1 MLKTITLLVIS
12 IILLSPDAK
21 AQNPERDSLLLLLP
35 KTKNDTSKVNLL
47 REIGISIIYQNPPEA
62 IPWFRQAITLAQ
74 KLNFSPGLERSY
86 SATSTAYAFTG
97 KFDSAVLYIDTAI
110 QYAKIVG
117 DVSRLALVYLNKADG
132 LQNLS
137 NYSAALKYCDT
148 ALIFAEQSGNK
159 DRLARIYDIMSDVYR
174 TQKQYPLA
182 LSHLDKALGLYK
194 QLDNIQMA
202 ALVYYNKGSI
212 YINTNKE
219 DSGIYYL
226 RTAIFIA
233 DSIKDIQN
241 LSAYHGEL
249 SRVYIKRKQYK
260 EAESLLQKALS
271 YSTQTGNGV
280 QEAVIHTILY
290 ELYEA
295 QNNFSKAIPSALAA
309 YNILKEVNDL
319 GRQQGIAT
327 LLADA
332 YFKTGNMG
340 EAYRFL
346 KTSREL
352 NDSLVKMQFNE
363 ETAKLQ
369 TTFQV
374 AQKDKE
380 IQLLGKDKEIQ
391 QQELK
396 QQRFLLITSAAIA
409 SLAFVGIGL
418 LINRNRLRQKMKELE
433 LRNQIAADL
442 HDEVGSS
449 LSSIHM
455 LSQIATQQPGSDT
468 AHQDILARMCTNA
481 KETMDKMGDIVWMIK
496 PGESE
501 GSGLKQRM
509 ERFTYEICSSK
520 NIDTAIELD
529 ELEKVKLTMEQRKNL
544 YLIFKEA
551 LNNAVKYSGTE
562 RMEVKVRL
570 QNKQLELLV
579 KDYGKGFN
587 PVTSGRGN
595 GLDNMKNRARELNGE
610 LEIITAID
618 EGATVQLIMPV

>member
-1 MLKTITLLVIS
+1 MLKTISLLLIS
-12 IILLSPDAK
+12 IILRPSGASS
-21 AQNPERDSLLLLLP
+21 QNPERDSLLLLLP
-35 KTKNDTSKVNLL
+35 KTKEDTNKVNLL
-47 REIGISIIYQNPPEA
+47 REVGIAIIYQNPPEA
-62 IPWFRQAITLAQ
+62 IPWFRQAITLAK
-74 KLNFSPGLERSY
+74 KLNFNPGLERSY
-86 SATSTAYAFTG
+86 AATSTAYAFTG
-97 KFDSAVLYIDTAI
+97 RYDSAVLYIDTAI
-110 QYAKIVG
+110 QYAKLVG

-137 NYSAALKYCDT
+137 NYTAALKYCDT
-148 ALIFAEQSGNK
+148 ALIFAEQTGNK

-174 TQKQYPLA
+174 IQKQYPLA

-194 QLDNIQMA
+194 QLDNIQMV
-202 ALVYYNKGSI
+202 ALVYYNKGNI
-212 YINTNKE
+212 YNNTNKE
-219 DSGIYYL
+219 DSGIYYFK
-226 RTAIFIA
+226 TAIFIA

-249 SRVYIKRKQYK
+249 SRVYIKRKKYK
-260 EAESLLQKALS
+260 EAEILLQKALS
-271 YSTQTGNGV
+271 YARETGNAV
-280 QEAVIHTILY
+280 QEATILSILY
-290 ELYEA
+290 ELYDA
-295 QNNFSKAIPSALAA
+295 QNNLSKAMPYGLAA
-309 YNILKEVNDL
+309 YNILKQGNDL
-319 GRQQGIAT
+319 SRQKGIAT

-332 YFKTGNMG
+332 YFKTGNIN

-391 QQELK
+391 QQKLK
-396 QQRFLLITSAAIA
+396 QQRFLLITSAAIGL
-409 SLAFVGIGL
+409 LAILGIGL
-418 LINRNRLRQKMKELE
+418 LINRNRLRQQMKELE

-468 AHQDILARMCTNA
+468 AQKDILTKMSSNA

-496 PGESE
+496 PVESE

-509 ERFTYEICSSK
+509 ERFAYEICSSK

-529 ELEKVKLTMEQRKNL
+529 EIEKIKLTMAQRKNL

-551 LNNAVKYSGTE
+551 LNNAVKYSGSE
-562 RMEVKVRL
+562 KVEIKV
-570 QNKQLELLV
+570 QSANKQLQLLV
-579 KDYGKGFN
+579 KDYGKGFK
-587 PVTSGRGN
+587 PETTGRGN
-595 GLDNMKNRARELNGE
+595 GLDNMKNRAKELNGH
-610 LEIITAID
+610 LEILSEPGQGTS
-618 EGATVQLIMPV
+618 VQLTIPV

>member
-1 MLKTITLLVIS
+1 MLKAGFLLFTVTLFFFT
-12 IILLSPDAK
+12 DARS
-21 AQNPERDSLLLLLP
+21 QHTERDSLILQLS
-35 KTKNDTSKVNLL
+35 KTKDDTSKVNLL

-62 IPWFRQAITLAQ
+62 IPWFRKAITLAQ
-74 KLNFSPGLERSY
+74 KLNFNPGLERNY
-86 SATSTAYAFTG
+86 AATSTAYAFSG
-97 KFDSAVLYIDTAI
+97 KYDSAVFYIDTAI
-110 QYAKIVG
+110 HYAKIVG

-137 NYSAALKYCDT
+137 NYSATLKYCDT
-148 ALIFAEQSGNK
+148 ALVYAERSGNK

-174 TQKQYPLA
+174 IQKQYPLA
-182 LSHLDKALGLYK
+182 LIHLDKALGLY
-194 QLDNIQMA
+194 QQMDNIQMA

-212 YINTNKE
+212 YIKTNKE
-219 DSGIYYL
+219 DSGIHYI

-241 LSAYHGEL
+241 LSAYNGEL
-249 SRVYIKRKQYK
+249 SRVYIKRKEFK
-260 EAESLLQKALS
+260 EAEGLLQKALG
-271 YSTQTGNGV
+271 YSRVTGNKV
-280 QEAVIHTILY
+280 QEAVIHSFFY

-295 QNNFSKAIPSALAA
+295 QNYFSKAISSGLSA
-309 YNILKEVNDL
+309 YDILKSVNDL
-319 GRQQGIAT
+319 GRQQGIAA

-346 KTSREL
+346 KISREL
-352 NDSLVKMQFNE
+352 NDSLVKQQFNE

-369 TTFQV
+369 TMFQV

-380 IQLLGKDKEIQ
+380 IQILGKDKEIQ
-391 QQELK
+391 KQKLK

-409 SLAFVGIGL
+409 LLAFVGIGL

-455 LSQIATQQPGSDT
+455 LSQIATQQPGGDI
-468 AHQDILARMCTNA
+468 AHQDILTRMSTNA

-501 GSGLKQRM
+501 GSNLKQRM
-509 ERFTYEICSSK
+509 ERFAYEICSSR
-520 NIDTAIELD
+520 NIDTIIKLD
-529 ELEKVKLTMEQRKNL
+529 ELEKVKLKMEQRKNL
-544 YLIFKEA
+544 YLVFKEA

-562 RMEVKVRL
+562 KIMVSIL
-570 QNKQLELLV
+570 SQNKQLELLV

-587 PVTSGRGN
+587 PETTGRGN
-595 GLDNMKNRARELNGE
+595 GLDNMKNRAKELNGE
-610 LEIITAID
+610 LAIITEI
-618 EGATVQLIMPV
+618 GKGTSVQLTMPL

>member
-1 MLKTITLLVIS
+1 MIRNYFLLFIAFTLFSKSVKS
-12 IILLSPDAK
+12 
-21 AQNPERDSLLLLLP
+21 QNPERDSLILLLP
-35 KTKNDTSKVNLL
+35 KSKVDTNKVILL

-62 IPWFRQAITLAQ
+62 IPWFRQAITLAK
-74 KLNFSPGLERSY
+74 KLNFNSGLERSY
-86 SATSTAYAFTG
+86 AATSTAYAFHG
-97 KFDSAVLYIDTAI
+97 KFDSAIVYIDTAI
-110 QYAKIVG
+110 HYAKIVG
-117 DVSRLALVYLNKADG
+117 DVSRLALVYLNKADA
-132 LQNLS
+132 LQNLN
-137 NYSAALKYCDT
+137 NYTATLKYCDT
-148 ALIFAEQSGNK
+148 ALVYTEQAGNK

-174 TQKQYPLA
+174 IQKQYPLA
-182 LSHLDKALGLYK
+182 LSHLDKALGLYR
-194 QLDNIQMA
+194 QLDNIQMT
-202 ALVYYNKGSI
+202 ALVYYNKGNI

-219 DSGIYYL
+219 DSGIHYL
-226 RTAIFIA
+226 KTAIFIA

-249 SRVYIKRKQYK
+249 SRVYIKRKEYK
-260 EAESLLQKALS
+260 EAEVLLQKALG
-271 YSTQTGNGV
+271 YARETGNGL

-290 ELYEA
+290 ELYDA
-295 QNNFSKAIPSALAA
+295 QNNLSKAIPSGLAA
-309 YNILKEVNDL
+309 YNILKGVNDL
-319 GRQQGIAT
+319 GRQKGIAT

-332 YFKTGNMG
+332 YFKTGNIN

-391 QQELK
+391 QQKLK
-396 QQRFLLITSAAIA
+396 QQRFLLITSAAIGL
-409 SLAFVGIGL
+409 LAILGIGL
-418 LINRNRLRQKMKELE
+418 LINRNRLRQQMKELK

-468 AHQDILARMCTNA
+468 AHKDILTRMSTNA

-496 PGESE
+496 AGESE
-501 GSGLKQRM
+501 GSSLKERM
-509 ERFTYEICSSK
+509 ERFAYEICSSK
-520 NIDTAIELD
+520 NIDTIIELD

-551 LNNAVKYSGTE
+551 LNNAVKYSGSE
-562 RMEVKVRL
+562 KVEIKVHAA
-570 QNKQLELLV
+570 NKQLQLLI
-579 KDYGKGFN
+579 KDYGKGFK
-587 PVTSGRGN
+587 PETTGRGN
-595 GLDNMKNRARELNGE
+595 GLDNMKNRAKELNGH
-610 LEIITAID
+610 LEIITASDNGTAI
-618 EGATVQLIMPV
+618 QLTMPL